1 MSNNDR
7 INRNSFY
14 MSVKS
19 FFICLLVF
27 GNLSFGQEKE
37 LENFTNEIN
46 FYIDFTLGKTPT
58 YPVNESN
65 QNKFRKKVDDVFI
78 AFILQKN
85 SNQCDKFITSRDDKN
100 LKFIRASGK
109 CEIYLSTFITNNKSY
124 SVFSY
129 TSMNKINYFVKDD
142 ANNTIVYDGDSK
154 ASFVDNIMAIDDSHI
169 ILIEITGD
177 HHYSRKALVL
187 STKKDR
193 WTKLEAFEGKAFGQV
208 PADYFNSKY
217 VKKRAAFNFS
227 CDSFPPMYCP
237 KDFNKIYFDNT
248 TKTLSYKIYSQGKQP
263 QIVSSKWENEMFKID
278 DYFLREN
285 QSYEDIPMPR

>member
-1 MSNNDR
+1 M
-7 INRNSFY
+7 IL
-14 MSVKS
+14 KS
-19 FFICLLVF
+19 FLFGFLLI
-27 GNLSFGQEKE
+27 GTLSFAQEKE

-46 FYIDFTLGKTPT
+46 FYIDFTLGKTPA

-65 QNKFRKKVDDVFI
+65 QNKFRKKVDEVFME
-78 AFILQKN
+78 FVLQKN
-85 SNQCDKFITSRDDKN
+85 SNQFDKFIISRDDKN

-142 ANNTIVYDGDSK
+142 TNNTIVYDGDSK
-154 ASFVDNIMAIDDSHI
+154 SSFVDTIIAIDENHI

-177 HHYSRKALVL
+177 HHYSRKVMVL
-187 STKKDR
+187 STKKEK
-193 WTKLEAFEGKAFGQV
+193 WTKLDAFEGKAFGQV

-217 VKKRAAFNFS
+217 VKKRAVFNFS

-237 KDFNKIYFDNT
+237 KDFNKITFDNR
-248 TKTLSYKIYSQGKQP
+248 TKTLSYKIYSEGKLP

-278 DYFLREN
+278 DYFFNEN
-285 QSYEDIPMPR
+285 RSYEDIPMPR